1 MIENNKNTNLSTIHF
16 IGIGGIGLSAIAK
29 LCLHNGYT
37 VQGSDIKNSDA
48 LKQLA
53 NMGVKVFVGHNSNN
67 INANI
72 EKVIYSSA
80 VNSKNPEFVQ
90 AKNLNIPIYSR
101 AQMLAEVM
109 QKKKSICISGT
120 HGKTS
125 CTSMTSWIL
134 SHDTKKP
141 TTLIGGIDYSF
152 NSNLQIGDSGW
163 IVVEADESDKTFLS
177 LPSDISVVTN
187 IDDDHI
193 ENYGTMKNVEQSFLN
208 FANNINEGGYFLY
221 FKDNP
226 ITSRVFSH
234 SKSNNIISYGTDKNS
249 DVVIK
254 NIEKLPFGHSFDLS
268 GFIDGKKYY
277 LKLRINRPGIYNVW
291 NSAAAVVIGLLH
303 GIPEEKIIYQLA
315 KYRGVYR
322 RFSSIIEKSG
332 IRYYDDYAHHPT
344 EINQLL
350 MSAKEEAENRVIM
363 IFQPHRYSR
372 TQSLYDSFCDSF
384 KHSDY
389 LAILPVYA
397 AGEEYENIFDYKKF
411 AEDIKKKSDADTYI
425 LSWREISE
433 FLKKI
438 TEEGDIVLF
447 VGAGDINEI
456 SKSICK
462 EILE

>member
-48 LKQLA
+48 LKELA

-67 INANI
+67 INTNI

-80 VNSKNPEFVQ
+80 VNGKNPEFVQ

-101 AQMLAEVM
+101 AQMLVEVM

-125 CTSMTSWIL
+125 CTSMTSWIM
-134 SHDTKKP
+134 SYDKKKP

-152 NSNLQIGDSGW
+152 NSNLQIGDGDW
-163 IVVEADESDKTFLS
+163 MVVEADESDKTFLS

-187 IDDDHI
+187 IDNDHM
-193 ENYGTMKNVEQSFLN
+193 ENYGTMKNVEQAFLK
-208 FANNINEGGYFLY
+208 FANNVKEGGYFLY
-221 FKDNP
+221 FRDNP
-226 ITSRVFSH
+226 IASKVFRH
-234 SKSNNIISYGTDKNS
+234 LKSNNIISYGTDIHS

-254 NIEKLPFGHSFDLS
+254 NIEKLPFGHKFELS
-268 GFIDGKKYY
+268 GFINEKKYN

-291 NSAAAVVIGLLH
+291 NSTAAVVIGLLN
-303 GIPEEKIIYQLA
+303 GIAEEKIIYQLE
-315 KYRGVYR
+315 KYQGVYR

-397 AGEEYENIFDYKKF
+397 AGEEYKSMFDYRKF
-411 AEDIKKKSDADTYI
+411 AEDIKKKSNTDTYI
-425 LSWREISE
+425 LSRREIIK
-433 FLKKI
+433 FLKNI
-438 TEEGDIVLF
+438 TKDGDIVLF

-456 SKSICK
+456 SKAICK
-462 EILE
+462 EI